1 MFGDRVQV
9 LPPEVARKIAAG
21 EVIDRPAALVR
32 ELVDN
37 AIDAGAKNVEVSLQ
51 GGGAVRTEV
60 SDDGRGMDRED
71 LELCWLP
78 HATSKIR
85 TEDDLLR
92 IETLGFRGEALSSV
106 AAVARLEIL
115 SSRSGGKAW
124 RLAVGPGGDLG
135 SKVEAEL
142 SHRALGTSVRVLG
155 LYDSFPARKK
165 FLKRDSAEAALCR
178 QAMLEKALAFPEVCF
193 RFVSDGELKL
203 FLPAVETRRERFAA
217 AVLGRENMGFIHE
230 LFASGTSFSLS
241 IVLGGPEITRADRK
255 AQYVIVNGRRIQ
267 DFALL
272 QALEYGTQG
281 WFPNGSRPAG
291 AIYVD
296 MDPAEVDFN
305 IHPAKRE
312 ARFRDP
318 SAVHRCAVVAL
329 KDFMHRLGIAQ
340 SGHAEPSALGTGE
353 FVNGTPDFYSAPAYT
368 FEPLG
373 GPMRGHLEYGRQ
385 GDAPYPGFPVADSR
399 SSYSASPSFGSAS
412 GYSQNGSGE
421 KASRLAM
428 EALLDSRP
436 AFPPLSGLG
445 AAQRSGME
453 VEAGSE
459 CRYLGTAFGLFL
471 VVQRGER
478 LYLIDQHAAHERI
491 LYDRLRVKAPQR
503 QELLVPYPF
512 ETDSDEDDAFLEA
525 RKSELDALGIVVERD
540 GLGTW
545 QLTALPESWK
555 SGDAETVRE
564 LLDLRSAGADLAER
578 WYATM
583 ACHAAVKDGDTLDV
597 GSAADLAREALELPV
612 PRCPHG
618 RPVWVEIGLKDL
630 LRGVRRLE

>member
-37 AIDAGAKNVEVSLQ
+37 AIDAGATTVEVSLQ

-115 SSRSGGKAW
+115 TSRTGGKAW
-124 RLAVGPGGDLG
+124 RLAVGPGGDLS

-230 LFASGTSFSLS
+230 LFASGPNFSLS

-318 SAVHRCAVVAL
+318 SAVHRCAVIAL

-340 SGHAEPSALGTGE
+340 SSRSGQDASVAGE
-353 FVNGTPDFYSAPAYT
+353 FVNGTPDFYT
-368 FEPLG
+368 
-373 GPMRGHLEYGRQ
+373 
-385 GDAPYPGFPVADSR
+385 VADR
-399 SSYSASPSFGSAS
+399 SSVYTGGDDTNHDPGTPFNHSPNFT
-412 GYSQNGSGE
+412 GE
-421 KASRLAM
+421 RASRLAM

-436 AFPPLSGLG
+436 AFAPLSRLG
-445 AAQRSGME
+445 APTRAG
-453 VEAGSE
+453 AGSE
-459 CRYLGTAFGLFL
+459 TGNEAASGTTNAPATTGNECHYLGTAFGLFL
-471 VVQRGER
+471 VAQRGDR

-491 LYDRLRVKAPQR
+491 LYDRLRAKAPQR

-512 ETDSDEDDAFLEA
+512 ETDSDEDDAFLET
-525 RKSELDALGIVVERD
+525 RKTELAALGIVVERE
-540 GLGTW
+540 GSGSW
-545 QLTALPESWK
+545 QLTALPEIWK

-564 LLDLRSAGADLAER
+564 LLDLRSAGADLTER

-583 ACHAAVKDGDTLDV
+583 ACHAAVKDGDTLDAQ
-597 GSAADLAREALELPV
+597 SAADLAREALDLPV

-618 RPVWVEIGLKDL
+618 RPVWVEISLKDL
-630 LRGVRRLE
+630 LRGVRREE

>member
-1 MFGDRVQV
+1 MDTMFGDRVQV

-37 AIDAGAKNVEVSLQ
+37 AIDAGAKTVEVSLQ

-85 TEDDLLR
+85 SEDDLLR

-115 SSRSGGKAW
+115 SSRTGGKAW

-135 SKVEAEL
+135 SKVQAEL
-142 SHRALGTSVRVLG
+142 SHRALGTSVKVLG
-155 LYDSFPARKK
+155 LYDTFPARKK

-178 QAMLEKALAFPEVCF
+178 QAMLEKALAFPEVSF

-230 LFASGTSFSLS
+230 IFASGTNFSLS

-255 AQYVIVNGRRIQ
+255 AQYVMVNGRRIQ

-318 SAVHRCAVVAL
+318 SAVHRCAVIAL
-329 KDFMHRLGIAQ
+329 KDFMRRLGIAQ
-340 SGHAEPSALGTGE
+340 SSRSEQEVPELGE
-353 FVNGTPDFYSAPAYT
+353 FAKGVPAFYS
-368 FEPLG
+368 
-373 GPMRGHLEYGRQ
+373 
-385 GDAPYPGFPVADSR
+385 VADH
-399 SSYSASPSFGSAS
+399 SSVYTTGHNANRSFGPSSTNSPNVA
-412 GYSQNGSGE
+412 GE
-421 KASRLAM
+421 KTSRLAM
-428 EALLDSRP
+428 EALLDAPP
-436 AFPPLSGLG
+436 AFAPLSGLG
-445 AAQRSGME
+445 ATKRTGME
-453 VEAGSE
+453 VETGNGTGPGSGTTNAQANGE
-459 CRYLGTAFGLFL
+459 NGSHYLGTAFGLFL
-471 VVQRGER
+471 VAQRGER

-491 LYDRLRVKAPQR
+491 LYDRLRAKAPQR

-525 RKSELDALGIVVERD
+525 RKSELAALGIVVERD
-540 GLGTW
+540 GTSSW
-545 QLTALPESWK
+545 QLTALPEIWK

-578 WYATM
+578 WYATL
-583 ACHAAVKDGDTLDV
+583 ACHAAVKDGDILDAA
-597 GSAADLAREALELPV
+597 SAADLAQAALDLPV

-618 RPVWVEIGLKDL
+618 RPVWVEISLKDL
-630 LRGVRRLE
+630 LRGVRREE